1 MKIISEKNINYF
13 KPLEKIT
20 LKTDGIGTIS
30 VCDQNGREYFS
41 SSAEPLVIFY
51 AGGVL
56 GNHVIYKKDKQGNV
70 LETLKFKVDCE
81 TEIKNNRFY
90 KDLLEHLKFTMKAF
104 GEEKTARYK
113 GKVYSFFVRWL
124 RDHTHVL
131 KAMKYFEA
139 DLKSAI
145 ELYRDSQREDGM
157 IFDNIYPRDK
167 DLSFFEQTFRKG
179 DYCRPTEDRLF
190 EFRRIPVEADVE
202 YLYIEGI
209 YNTWRATGDDLWM
222 SEMLDSAIKAIDYI
236 LNSPVRWSKKYG
248 LLKRGFTID
257 TWDFQ
262 SYIDTQK
269 VGFIMLIDP
278 EKTEFGIMH
287 GDNTGLANSC
297 FYLAKMLERVGR
309 KEEAEKYL
317 ELSREIMQRLNNVSW
332 NGRFYTHHVPEN
344 ENVDRSALGGDLE
357 NQISLSNAYALNRGI
372 SREQCISIINE
383 YLNIKNNLPYGS
395 AGEWYTIYPP
405 FENFNPHHS
414 PKWEYMN
421 GGVITIVAG
430 ELSKGAFENGYE
442 KYGVDILRRIK
453 QLADKHDGYLHCT
466 YKGCI
471 EPRPK
476 TSFICLKLDEY
487 ANMDFYSDLKIED
500 ATELEK
506 GDPEDLDNRPVGEF
520 VFRGVR
526 FISPDPLKN
535 SGKSCLYL
543 SCKEESKG
551 LKNIK
556 IKVEKEAKSIYIIHT
571 MAGQSPCG
579 KIAINYEDGKR
590 QVKYINEYKEIGRWY
605 QPERRKYYGNAS
617 APNMELVWHGKND
630 VCDRVG
636 ISAYCFDLEYENKRI
651 ESIELEAM
659 ENNSEWYVFA
669 ITLSDQ
675 PASFYSTDVSFGIP
689 DNWGAAAVAYS
700 LIEGLGG
707 VNDDTAAFEQVTLSP
722 RWISANVDNVG
733 ITVKYPASG
742 SYVCYNFKNDIEN
755 KCISVDVTGSCN
767 KIKLRCLMPE
777 NSHVNNVLVNGG
789 NKNYIIEK
797 VVDSTYVVF
806 ELEDI
811 ISNINILYD
820 YV

>member
-1 MKIISEKNINYF
+1 MKIISDKKFNFF
-13 KPLEKIT
+13 KPLERIT
-20 LKTDGIGTIS
+20 LETDGTGTIS
-30 VCDQNGREYFS
+30 VCDQDGREYFT
-41 SSAEPLVIFY
+41 SSAQPMVVFL
-51 AGGVL
+51 AGGSL
-56 GNHVIYKKDKQGNV
+56 GNHIVYKKNEKGV
-70 LETLKFKVDCE
+70 VVETLRFKVDCE
-81 TEIKNNRFY
+81 TEIRNSEYY
-90 KDLLEHLKFTMKAF
+90 KALLEDLKFTMKCF
-104 GEEKTARYK
+104 GEEKTARFN

-131 KAMKYFEA
+131 KAMKYFED

-167 DLSFFEQTFRKG
+167 DLSFFEQTFRQGK
-179 DYCRPTEDRLF
+179 YCKPTEDRLF

-202 YLYIEGI
+202 YLYVEGI

-222 SEMLDSAIKAIDYI
+222 SEMLDSAIKAIDYV

-262 SYIDTQK
+262 SYLDTEK

-297 FYLAKMLERVGR
+297 VYLAKMLERVGR
-309 KEEAEKYL
+309 KEEADKYL
-317 ELSREIMQRLNNVSW
+317 KLSTQILERLNSISW
-332 NGRFYTHHVPEN
+332 NGRFFTHHVPEN
-344 ENVDRSALGGDLE
+344 ENVDRSALGADLE

-372 SREQCISIINE
+372 SREQCISIINQ
-383 YLNIKNNLPYGS
+383 YLQIKNNLPHGS

-405 FENFNPHHS
+405 FENFNAHHS
-414 PKWEYMN
+414 QKWEYMN

-442 KYGVDILRRIK
+442 EYGVDILKRIK
-453 QLADKHDGYLHCT
+453 ALSDKHDGYLHCT

-471 EPRPK
+471 ELRPH
-476 TSFICLKLDEY
+476 TNFTCLPLDKY
-487 ANMDFYSDLKIED
+487 ANTDFYKDLKIED
-500 ATELEK
+500 APELLK
-506 GDPEDLDNRPVGEF
+506 GDPEDLDKRPIGEF

-526 FISPDPLKN
+526 FISPDPDKN
-535 SGKSCLYL
+535 EGKSCIYL
-543 SCKEESKG
+543 SCKKG
-551 LKNIK
+551 ARGLGNTT
-556 IKVEKEAKSIYIIHT
+556 IKVGKKAKSIYMVHT

-579 KIAINYEDGKR
+579 KISVIYENGER

-605 QPERRKYYGNAS
+605 QPERRKFYGNALAS
-617 APNMELVWHGKND
+617 NMELVWHGKND

-636 ISAYCFDLEYENKRI
+636 ISAYCFDLECEDEI
-651 ESIELEAM
+651 IDSIELEAM

-689 DNWGAAAVAYS
+689 DNWGAAAVTYA
-700 LIEGLGG
+700 LIEGLAG
-707 VNDDTAAFEQVTLSP
+707 VNDDCAAFEQVTLSP
-722 RWISANVDNVG
+722 RWVSANTDDVG

-742 SYVCYNFKNDIEN
+742 SYVCYNFKNNSNDGCITIE
-755 KCISVDVTGSCN
+755 VTGSFS
-767 KIKLRCLMPE
+767 KMRIRCLMPE
-777 NSHVNNVLVNGG
+777 NINVKNVVVNGR
-789 NKNYIIEK
+789 NKDFIVDK
-797 VVDSTYVVF
+797 VVDSLYTVF
-806 ELEDI
+806 NVEDI
-811 ISNINILYD
+811 VSSIDIFYE
-820 YV
+820 